1 MPKVT
6 IEIDLPEGQPMPSK
20 EDILRLTDPNW
31 HSDWWHIEDVQE
43 HYLGDGDYI
52 TLTNEEAQY
61 VLRLMDK
68 HSNAE
73 TGINWDSINEWQEWA
88 INDRVQLFGVTA

>member
-43 HYLGDGDYI
+43 YYAGDGEYI
-52 TLTNEEAQY
+52 TFTDEEARE
-61 VLRLMDK
+61 VLELVAK
-68 HSNAE
+68 YSSPE
-73 TGINWDSINEWQEWA
+73 TGICWDFINVWQTE
-88 INDRVQLFGVTA
+88 IYNKYYERVEE

>member
-1 MPKVT
+1 MAKVT

-43 HYLGDGDYI
+43 YYAGDGDYFD
-52 TLTNEEAQY
+52 LTIYEAQN
-61 VLRLMDK
+61 VLRMMEK
-68 HSNAE
+68 YGNPE
-73 TGINWDSINEWQEWA
+73 VGINWDAIHEWQRIVIEE
-88 INDRVQLFGVTA
+88 RETA